1 MVRTVIS
8 TTAALLTI
16 AFTAA
21 AAQAAPFSASS
32 GSLASGASPL
42 IAVGGHQVCLKAQCP
57 GRSRIVC
64 GCPKSNR

>member
-1 MVRTVIS
+1 MVRSIIA
-8 TTAALLTI
+8 TTAALVTV

-21 AAQAAPFSASS
+21 AVQAAPQ
-32 GSLASGASPL
+32 L

-64 GCPKSNR
+64 GCPKSSR

>member
-1 MVRTVIS
+1 MVRTIIA
-8 TTAALLTI
+8 TTAALLTV

-21 AAQAAPFSASS
+21 AAQAAPLSPAA
-32 GSLASGASPL
+32 GTLATGISPV
-42 IAVGGHQVCLKAQCP
+42 IAVGRHQVCLKAQCP